1 MSEHQPPAGTPEY
14 LEYGTGAPIPTE
26 PAPPTAGSGGRRS
39 RRGWFI
45 GGGVVALLGVGAG
58 AWAAL
63 NFFQQ
68 GAQPSEALPA
78 STVAYVSIDLDPS
91 GGQKIDA
98 FRTLNKFPAFK
109 DQVGINSVDDIR
121 RKVGESILEDTNCTN
136 LTYDHDIDPWLGERA
151 AAAAVDLGGD
161 EPDFVVVV
169 QVKDEGKARDAI
181 TALNTCDTEEDPAG
195 FVVHD
200 GWAVVAQSQ
209 KVADGVVDAT
219 NDGTLADDATYQKWT
234 NAVGDAGVVNAYAS
248 PDAGRVLGQELGGF
262 LGGTFGEDLGTPVPG
277 ESSGD
282 SMVEPGAAPSISNSS
297 FHATTADGAGDPFSD
312 ALSEF
317 KGGAATLRFTGDG
330 LEFAMAGDGAAPQLS
345 DLTGNTGGQLVQR
358 LPDDTAAAAGI
369 TFKPGWLTRRYGAM
383 AGIFGSYTSP
393 DGAYRELSRQTGLDV
408 PDDIET
414 LLGSGVTFSMGRDFD
429 IEAAENSDDGSG
441 LPVAAT
447 VKGDPAA
454 IETVLDKLRAKT
466 GDPVFLGSDSS
477 DDLVAIG
484 PSQEYRQ
491 HVLAGGHLGDDDT
504 FRSVVPDAGAASS
517 VFYVNIDSLEPSI
530 RKAAAGD
537 QETVDNVTPVRAVG
551 ISTWTDS
558 GVIRFSFKVTTN

>member
-1 MSEHQPPAGTPEY
+1 M
-14 LEYGTGAPIPTE
+14 
-26 PAPPTAGSGGRRS
+26 
-39 RRGWFI
+39 
-45 GGGVVALLGVGAG
+45 
-58 AWAAL
+58 
-63 NFFQQ
+63 
-68 GAQPSEALPA
+68 
-78 STVAYVSIDLDPS
+78 
-91 GGQKIDA
+91 
-98 FRTLNKFPAFK
+98 
-109 DQVGINSVDDIR
+109 GINSVDDIR
-121 RKVGESILEDTNCTN
+121 RKVGELDLEDTDCTN
-136 LTYDHDIDPWLGERA
+136 LTYDHDIDPWLGNRA

-383 AGIFGSYTSP
+383 AGIFGCYTSP

-414 LLGSGVTFSMGRDFD
+414 LLGSGVTFSIGETSTSRRPRT
-429 IEAAENSDDGSG
+429 ATTASG

-454 IETVLDKLRAKT
+454 IETVLRQAPRP
-466 GDPVFLGSDSS
+466 GPGPPFLGSDSS
-477 DDLVAIG
+477 GRPGGDRTEPGIPPAG
-484 PSQEYRQ
+484 
-491 HVLAGGHLGDDDT
+491 AGGWAPGGRRHVPERRARRRRRELGVLREHRLPRAVHLGRPRPAT
-504 FRSVVPDAGAASS
+504 RRPLTTSRP
-517 VFYVNIDSLEPSI
+517 L
-530 RKAAAGD
+530 
-537 QETVDNVTPVRAVG
+537 RAVG
-551 ISTWTDS
+551 FSTWTDS
-558 GVIRFSFKVTTN
+558 DVIRFSFKVTTN